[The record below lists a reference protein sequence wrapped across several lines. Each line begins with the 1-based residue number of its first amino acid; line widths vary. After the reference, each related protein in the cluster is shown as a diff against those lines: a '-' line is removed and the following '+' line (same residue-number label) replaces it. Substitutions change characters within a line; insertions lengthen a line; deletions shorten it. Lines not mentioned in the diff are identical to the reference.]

1 MVNSDQREAWNGESG
16 DAWVRTQEEHDATL
30 EPWARVLAEAAA
42 VRPGERVLDVGCGCG
57 ATTLAA
63 ATSSGP
69 VGTTVGVDLSEQMLA
84 RARELAEAA
93 GIANVAFV
101 AGDAQADDLV
111 PPDIGIGATPYDV
124 VISRFGVMFFDD
136 PVAAFANMARATRPG
151 GRLAMVVWA
160 PLTEQEWLLVPSG
173 AALPHLGFPGVDTEG
188 GPGMFAL
195 AEPERITEVLGA
207 AGWSDITAETQ
218 RRRMPLGGP
227 GGIDEAMTF
236 LLSTRAGRDL
246 FAGADPDAAEQAL
259 KAIREALQPHLTPT
273 AVELHGTAW
282 SVTAHRGIG
291 R

>member
-16 DAWVRTQEEHDATL
+16 DTWVRTQEEHDATL
-30 EPWARVLAEAAA
+30 EPWARVLAEAAG

-69 VGTTVGVDLSEQMLA
+69 DGAAVGLDLSEQMLA

-93 GIANVAFV
+93 GIANARFV
-101 AGDAQADDLV
+101 AGDAQVDDLAADA
-111 PPDIGIGATPYDV
+111 PPYDV

-160 PLTEQEWLLVPSG
+160 PLSEQEWLLVPGG
-173 AALPHLGFPGVDTEG
+173 AALPHLGFLDVGAEG

-195 AEPERITEVLGA
+195 SEPDRITEVLGA
-207 AGWSDITAETQ
+207 AGWSEVAAES
-218 RRRMPLGGP
+218 RRHPMPIGGP
-227 GGIDEAMTF
+227 GGVDDAVTY
-236 LLSTRAGRDL
+236 LLSTGPGRAL
-246 FAGADPDAAEQAL
+246 FAGADPDAAERAL
-259 KAIREALQPHLTPT
+259 KAIREALAPHLTPT
-273 AVELHGTAW
+273 AVELDGAVW
-282 SVTAHRGIG
+282 AVTAR
-291 R
+291 RR